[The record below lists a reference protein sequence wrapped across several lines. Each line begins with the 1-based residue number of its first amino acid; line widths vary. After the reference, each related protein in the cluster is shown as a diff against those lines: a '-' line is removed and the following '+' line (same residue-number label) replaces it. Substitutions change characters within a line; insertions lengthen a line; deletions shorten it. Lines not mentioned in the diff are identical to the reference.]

1 MRPSEKPKTLFQT
14 ASRKQKEQTV
24 RKTLVFTAAILA
36 ASAPLYA
43 QSCREADA
51 AVAAEYRK
59 MQENGNYGGGEW
71 SEARER
77 RLAAAGKR
85 FYAKLS
91 AYLARPE
98 SWGCAFPKLLGAGAG
113 IAAAADG
120 RVRAF
125 SWDEQTGGTMHNDK
139 NLLQYRSGGRTA
151 LLADGL
157 SGGWVRQIAADTLP
171 RYGKVYFAVSRFV
184 GSSRLYLDRVEVL
197 HIEKGRLKPL
207 NIIRTARLGNTLS
220 YEADLMAEPRLPDG
234 RENSYIAYDAKT
246 RTLSLP
252 VVVAEKESDGDGR
265 VTAGRIRYRFDGL
278 YFVRQK

>member
-1 MRPSEKPKTLFQT
+1 M
-14 ASRKQKEQTV
+14 
-24 RKTLVFTAAILA
+24 RKTLIFTAAILA

-157 SGGWVRQIAADTLP
+157 SGG
-171 RYGKVYFAVSRFV
+171 
-184 GSSRLYLDRVEVL
+184 
-197 HIEKGRLKPL
+197 
-207 NIIRTARLGNTLS
+207 
-220 YEADLMAEPRLPDG
+220 
-234 RENSYIAYDAKT
+234 
-246 RTLSLP
+246 
-252 VVVAEKESDGDGR
+252 
-265 VTAGRIRYRFDGL
+265 
-278 YFVRQK
+278 